1 MPSRSFHAAALVSA
15 LYVCPMAL
23 MAQTMTSPPGSAPA
37 PAAGSPSAPPLGSAP
52 PSEPAPTSGS
62 MQPSGSTPTA
72 GSEPAPS
79 RRPSRG
85 NGSLFGADDSASSA
99 RARVLDL
106 TVSASSA
113 YDDDLSE
120 GLNATSLQAP
130 VGGAFSDLTAA
141 LALSRKVHHSHI
153 GVRATNSMR
162 HYPSLHRFVGSS
174 YSVGTDFALDVTR
187 RTGVQASADV
197 AYVSEFA
204 FDTVSRQSG
213 LGNVALSATGLDIA
227 ALDGARLSYGGAAGL
242 TRKVGTRS
250 VLTLSVGAHESE
262 RRAIH
267 ELAADRSVGGYF
279 SRIVGRDTSIGLGY
293 NVRSSSQRLGSAS
306 RPAWSND
313 AHVAVERR
321 WRHPG
326 ERRTVVSLSA
336 GPSLLQ
342 VGLSPAGQSQGVTSP
357 APPPGSSTR
366 VIMGGSAA
374 VNHEMSRSW
383 SLGTSYRRGAGS
395 IDGLVSN
402 SASLD
407 LHGLLNRRLELAV
420 SAGYFASDLGLAGIQ
435 SRYTSKYA
443 SGRLQVAVTRTVALF
458 GQYLFY
464 DYAYGIGTPL
474 PGGIPLQQQRR
485 GARAGLTLWVPLRE
499 GHR

>member
-1 MPSRSFHAAALVSA
+1 
-15 LYVCPMAL
+15 
-23 MAQTMTSPPGSAPA
+23 
-37 PAAGSPSAPPLGSAP
+37 
-52 PSEPAPTSGS
+52 
-62 MQPSGSTPTA
+62 
-72 GSEPAPS
+72 
-79 RRPSRG
+79 
-85 NGSLFGADDSASSA
+85 LFGADDSASHA
-99 RARVLDL
+99 RSRVFDL

-120 GLNATSLQAP
+120 GLNATALQKP

-141 LALSRKVHHSHI
+141 LLLSRNVQHSRI
-153 GVRATNSMR
+153 GVRATNALR

-174 YSVGTDFALDVTR
+174 YSAGTDVGLDVTR
-187 RTGVQASADV
+187 RLGISASVDAS
-197 AYVSEFA
+197 YVSEFA
-204 FDTVSRQSG
+204 FDTISRQSG
-213 LGNVALSATGLDIA
+213 LGNVALSAAGLDIA
-227 ALDGARLSYGGAAGL
+227 ALNGARLSYGGSAGL

-250 VLTLSVGAHESE
+250 LLTLTAGGHESE
-262 RRAIH
+262 RRTIH

-293 NVRSSSQRLGSAS
+293 NIRSSSQQLGSAS

-313 AHVAVERR
+313 AQFAVERR

-326 ERRTVVSLSA
+326 QRRTVVSLSA

-342 VGLSPAGQSQGVTSP
+342 LGLSQGSQNPTVTAAAAPA
-357 APPPGSSTR
+357 ASTNR

-383 SLGTSYRRGAGS
+383 NLGASYRRGAGS

-407 LHGLLNRRLELAV
+407 LHGLLSRRVELAV
-420 SAGYFASDLGLAGIQ
+420 SGGYFATDLGLAGIQ
-435 SRYTSKYA
+435 SRYTSKYG
-443 SGRLQVAVTRTVALF
+443 SGRLQVALTHTVAVY

-464 DYAYGIGTPL
+464 DYEYGSGTPL
-474 PGGIPLQQQRR
+474 PGGLPLQQQRR
-485 GARAGLTLWVPLRE
+485 GARGGFTLWLPMR
-499 GHR
+499 GGGK